1 MLPLKKIKQLPSAL
15 AEKMELPGEL
25 LPGAASLILT
35 GGKQALVEGHRG
47 IVEYSQE
54 QIVLALKRG
63 KLILSGSQNKLNR
76 L

>member
-1 MLPLKKIKQLPSAL
+1 
-15 AEKMELPGEL
+15 MELPGEL

-63 KLILSGSQNKLNR
+63 KLILNGSGMQLRAMNAGELLISGSINNVEWA
-76 L
+76 

>member
-1 MLPLKKIKQLPSAL
+1 
-15 AEKMELPGEL
+15 MELPGEL

-63 KLILSGSQNKLNR
+63 KLILSGSGMQLRAMNAGELLISGSINNVEWA
-76 L
+76 